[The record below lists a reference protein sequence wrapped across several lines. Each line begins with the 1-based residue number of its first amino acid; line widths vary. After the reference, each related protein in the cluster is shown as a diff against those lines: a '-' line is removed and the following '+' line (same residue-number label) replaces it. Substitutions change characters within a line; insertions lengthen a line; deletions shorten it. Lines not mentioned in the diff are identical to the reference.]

1 MSSQQ
6 ADSVFFSII
15 IPTYNRAA
23 QLHLPI
29 ESILK
34 QTFASWELIIVD
46 DGSTDNTKETV
57 AAYNDPRIRYICQ
70 QNSERSAARNNGI
83 AHAQGQYVCFL
94 DSDDYYLPQHLASF
108 HQKIQEHK
116 FPVAVFYCNTL
127 EDNNG
132 KLISFPQPKIE
143 ARNNVEWVVLATLGS
158 PRTCVHRSIFT
169 KHQFNPKVSVGED
182 VDLWVRVLKEYPLI
196 HNDAATVVFVTHG
209 GRTVLRK
216 ESYYANLENLKRI
229 IREDKTFFISGEV
242 RNIVLSNAYL
252 RIAQYYIDNNNSA
265 KALANLLFALGRYP
279 SQRAKEKAYLILKIF
294 PLTSWL
300 IRWKEK
306 RQNT

>member
-1 MSSQQ
+1 MPLQQ
-6 ADSVFFSII
+6 PNSAFFSVI

-34 QTFASWELIIVD
+34 QTFTSWELIIVD
-46 DGSTDNTKETV
+46 DGSTDNTKEIV
-57 AAYNDPRIRYICQ
+57 AAYQDPRIRYIYQ
-70 QNSERSAARNNGI
+70 QNMERSAARNNGI

-94 DSDDYYLPQHLASF
+94 DSDDYYLPEHLASF

-143 ARNNVEWVVLATLGS
+143 ARNNVEWVVLATMGS
-158 PRTCVHRSIFT
+158 PRTCLHHAIFT
-169 KHQFNPKVSVGED
+169 KYQFNPKVSVGED

-196 HNDAATVVFVTHG
+196 HNDAATVVFVAHG
-209 GRTVLRK
+209 GRTVMRE
-216 ESYYANLENLKRI
+216 ESYFASLENLKRI
-229 IREDKTFFISGEV
+229 IREDNEYFISGEV
-242 RNIVLSNAYL
+242 RKTVLSNAYL
-252 RIAQYYIDNNNSA
+252 RIAQYYIENKSRG
-265 KALANLLFALGRYP
+265 KALSNLVFAFFRFP
-279 SQRAKEKAYLILKIF
+279 AHRAKEKFYLILKVL
-294 PLTSWL
+294 PLTAL
-300 IRWKEK
+300 FIRWKEGK
-306 RQNT
+306 SHT